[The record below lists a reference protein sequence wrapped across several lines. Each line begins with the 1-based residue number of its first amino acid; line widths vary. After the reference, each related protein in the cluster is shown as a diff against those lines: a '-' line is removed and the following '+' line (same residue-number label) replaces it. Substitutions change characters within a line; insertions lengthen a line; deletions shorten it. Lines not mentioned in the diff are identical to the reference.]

1 MAAVSEPPCGT
12 EFFDAP
18 RLNGLAGT
26 TYLLMSD
33 THRAIPLLTQA
44 RDRRA
49 STDAKGRALVTLDL
63 AECHVVDHEP
73 EEAVRLAVHALDG
86 VDGSMVA
93 PIVVRARRLRAQV
106 ERWPELSA
114 VRELD
119 ARLPELPGG

>member
-1 MAAVSEPPCGT
+1 
-12 EFFDAP
+12 
-18 RLNGLAGT
+18 
-26 TYLLMSD
+26 
-33 THRAIPLLTQA
+33 
-44 RDRRA
+44 
-49 STDAKGRALVTLDL
+49 LVTLDL

-93 PIVVRARRLRAQV
+93 PIAVRARRLRAQL
-106 ERWPELSA
+106 ERWPGLSA